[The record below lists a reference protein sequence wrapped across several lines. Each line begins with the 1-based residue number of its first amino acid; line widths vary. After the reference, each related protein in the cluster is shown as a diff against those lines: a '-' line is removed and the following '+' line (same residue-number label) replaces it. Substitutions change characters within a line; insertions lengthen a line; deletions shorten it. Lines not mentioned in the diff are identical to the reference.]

1 MSDSLQF
8 GHHPDADQISAFV
21 EQALPAHEREMM
33 LGHLAVCSECRAVVA
48 LSLPELEVPALAV
61 AAPVRMPW
69 WRGWPLA
76 LPLAGALAA
85 SILTFVYLYPNTR
98 TPIAR
103 EPQVADVHP
112 AQQLAVPEQLTR
124 PQPPV
129 SPAPARRALSESRT
143 SPPIRAAA
151 AAPAPASQAL
161 AFGQAAGGPLA
172 NGRNIATLHMES
184 AAPATGAEPDATPAT
199 NTAPVRRSSGAGN
212 LVLSQA
218 APLAPPVLNAAPAAT
233 NANQTVAVQSFNN
246 ALNIDTAS
254 VDLSNQA
261 IPRSA
266 MEAIQPGRPLP
277 SRLGVV
283 SSATLGKRI
292 VAIDSAH
299 NVFASKDAGKH
310 WKPVLT
316 LWQGRPIQ
324 ASLAQLPRGAA
335 VAGLSTIGLAA
346 RPVAQPSAVQASS
359 LSGTVTDRTG
369 AVIPGT
375 SVIATEIATG
385 AAHAAR
391 TDATGHY
398 LLNGLAPG
406 HYKLEA
412 QSPGFRKQELAN
424 VAVQPTGTTTA
435 NLTLDVAESTQTVTV
450 QADSVTLNPQ
460 ALKQTQSQS
469 PAEIAPLFQIVTDS
483 GDRWTSADGLHW
495 NHN

>member
-1 MSDSLQF
+1 
-8 GHHPDADQISAFV
+8 
-21 EQALPAHEREMM
+21 
-33 LGHLAVCSECRAVVA
+33 
-48 LSLPELEVPALAV
+48 
-61 AAPVRMPW
+61 
-69 WRGWPLA
+69 
-76 LPLAGALAA
+76 
-85 SILTFVYLYPNTR
+85 
-98 TPIAR
+98 
-103 EPQVADVHP
+103 
-112 AQQLAVPEQLTR
+112 
-124 PQPPV
+124 
-129 SPAPARRALSESRT
+129 
-143 SPPIRAAA
+143 
-151 AAPAPASQAL
+151 
-161 AFGQAAGGPLA
+161 
-172 NGRNIATLHMES
+172 
-184 AAPATGAEPDATPAT
+184 
-199 NTAPVRRSSGAGN
+199 
-212 LVLSQA
+212 
-218 APLAPPVLNAAPAAT
+218 
-233 NANQTVAVQSFNN
+233 
-246 ALNIDTAS
+246 
-254 VDLSNQA
+254 
-261 IPRSA
+261 

-310 WKPVLT
+310 WKPVLAP
-316 LWQGRPIQ
+316 WQGRPIQ

-398 LLNGLAPG
+398 LLNGLSPG